1 MKKIGLFTVNGDS
14 LIIHKDNLDAAVREI
29 TNKGC
34 EWLSDECWMGCFA
47 SLNRV
52 GTMLT
57 ISIVVSRLAESD
69 EDIVNPEDECHIV
82 DFSADLFKDMDA
94 KGYLT
99 FKMNLVQSMPLGEG
113 HRYETVEESLC
124 ECFGLSMAS

>member
-47 SLNRV
+47 SLHRV
-52 GTMLT
+52 GTTLA
-57 ISIVVSRLAESD
+57 ISVIVSRLAESE
-69 EDIVNPEDECHIV
+69 EDIVGPEEERHLLV
-82 DFSADLFKDMDA
+82 FSADFFKDMDA

-113 HRYETVEESLC
+113 HRFKTVEESLC
-124 ECFGLSMAS
+124 ECFGLRLTP